1 MGPMA
6 EKKKKKQASLGC
18 LFWIAF
24 ILLILVLFFFN
35 KQAIMG
41 GISTITSAGPLSGK
55 NRTELNGNS
64 TAPVQPE
71 VTADTDVTIVP
82 GSAERKGDG
91 SLEPEATP
99 KATDPGKN
107 AVVNKATDEP
117 RPSANTEKKPEPKP
131 VATKPVAPA
140 EKKPA
145 PTVKPAA
152 TNSAPE
158 KTIPT
163 RSAKLFFVTIDADGK
178 VVRREVSRDIPQNDS
193 PLSET
198 LQTLFRGTNAAESA
212 KGLRSLVPPG
222 TKLLAATVKNGVA
235 TLNLSEEF
243 QFNQFG
249 IEGYIGQLAQ
259 IVFTATAY
267 PTVKSVQILVD
278 GQRREYLGAEGVWI
292 GTPLS
297 RDKFQ

>member
-1 MGPMA
+1 MA
-6 EKKKKKQASLGC
+6 EKKKKQASLGC

-24 ILLILVLFFFN
+24 ILLVLVLFFFN
-35 KQAIMG
+35 KQAIMV
-41 GISTITSAGPLSGK
+41 GISKISSSGFLSGK
-55 NRTELNGNS
+55 NRVELDGNS

-71 VTADTDVTIVP
+71 VSPDSDVTIVP

-91 SLEPEATP
+91 SLESETTP
-99 KATDPGKN
+99 AQTVEGKT
-107 AVVNKATDEP
+107 ADKPVDT
-117 RPSANTEKKPEPKP
+117 RPASKPEKKTEPKQNAP
-131 VATKPVAPA
+131 KPVAPA
-140 EKKPA
+140 EKKPE
-145 PTVKPAA
+145 PAA
-152 TNSAPE
+152 KPTANPTATKPAPE
-158 KTIPT
+158 KTVPT

-178 VVRREVSRDIPQNDS
+178 VLRREVSRDIPQNDS

-198 LQTLFRGTNAAESA
+198 LQTLFRGTNAAERG

-222 TKLLAATVKNGVA
+222 TRLLSATVKNGIA
-235 TLNLSEEF
+235 TINLSEEF

-259 IVFTATAY
+259 IVFTATSY
-267 PTVKSVQILVD
+267 PTVKSVQILID